1 MARNLPIMAWISEPD
16 APANWFNPEWLD
28 FVGRTE
34 KTIRN
39 WAYQDFHHPDYMAE
53 AVRKRFEAT
62 NAGKIWEDVFPLL
75 GRDKKFHWLLSR
87 AVPILNEEG
96 KIECYFGFHMDV
108 SDKIKHPPLRPA
120 KW

>member
-1 MARNLPIMAWISEPD
+1 MGLGKRCPRELVQRRMAGFCRPY
-16 APANWFNPEWLD
+16 
-28 FVGRTE
+28 G
-34 KTIRN
+34 KTIQN